1 MKYRNLMVSLMMITT
16 LFSQNV
22 VGTVSGTNSMPLE
35 GANVVLV
42 GTDLGATTNP
52 DGAFTINEVST
63 GTYDVTASFIGY
75 SSITKSVV
83 IGDTGTTNLD
93 FVLEVGAVVLSDVEV
108 LASRASETTPVA
120 YTNVSKEEMEVRLG
134 SQDIPMILNTTPSVY
149 ATQQGGGA
157 GDARI
162 NIRGFN
168 QRNVAV
174 MINGVPQN
182 DMENGWVYW
191 SNWDGVGDTAASI
204 QVQR

>member
-120 YTNVSKEEMEVRLG
+120 YTNVSKE
-134 SQDIPMILNTTPSVY
+134 
-149 ATQQGGGA
+149 
-157 GDARI
+157 
-162 NIRGFN
+162 
-168 QRNVAV
+168 
-174 MINGVPQN
+174 
-182 DMENGWVYW
+182 
-191 SNWDGVGDTAASI
+191 
-204 QVQR
+204 